1 LLWTRGYVDD
11 LATGVLSALDTRVA
25 DGLAVNLGERQ
36 TMPVGWSLQQILIAA
51 GSDATLVRV
60 SDLPLPGD
68 LAITA
73 ALAQHLLVS
82 VARAQALLDW
92 APGDPATR
100 IAESVHWHRASSQR
114 IFMVRAGH
122 RHRRCRPRERA
133 SLTPRPA
140 EDPLAGPV
148 RGASATCRRSA
159 SSADSRYRRKGP
171 EIRTL

>member
-1 LLWTRGYVDD
+1 VLSSQDVYEAYAGCEAGAAWRREQIPVGAANLLWTRGYVDD

-100 IAESVHWHRASSQR
+100 IAESVHWHLEHPPSGSSWSEQDT
-114 IFMVRAGH
+114 ATDD
-122 RHRRCRPRERA
+122 A
-133 SLTPRPA
+133 AL
-140 EDPLAGPV
+140 
-148 RGASATCRRSA
+148 ASAPA
-159 SSADSRYRRKGP
+159 
-171 EIRTL
+171 